1 MSILIYGGSGLCNVI
16 LLELV
21 LLTARQEL
29 SFIIFIISILSPDT
43 NPSLHL
49 TARPAMARSTNMPLM
64 KESKN

>member
-1 MSILIYGGSGLCNVI
+1 MCNTI

-43 NPSLHL
+43 NTSLQS
-49 TARPAMARSTNMPLM
+49 TAQASRSTNMPLM
-64 KESKN
+64 KENKN